1 MSADLYSSDYLNKQV
16 LKLLH
21 RVERHMVP
29 SNQIVVSSIGTRIST
44 LSKQVKESAFIREL
58 PMFTNL
64 QPLNGSSAQAAGKR
78 KLQSDGSADD
88 EAAAANSQPKPKSI
102 DWDALEAAI
111 ISAISEG
118 ERDEKGCVPG
128 FVVRA
133 RVREEID
140 AEKHAQIMEEMKLR
154 GKTKLRTFQV
164 IALTL

>member
-44 LSKQVKESAFIREL
+44 LSKQVMESAFIREL

-64 QPLNGSSAQAAGKR
+64 QPLNGNSAQAAGKR

-118 ERDEKGCVPG
+118 
-128 FVVRA
+128 
-133 RVREEID
+133 VREEID

-164 IALTL
+164 IALIL